1 MVIIKFSGGKKQMEE
16 KGQKSKKCCYCGNFE
31 GYYTKGLR
39 RYEKSKQGFCSEH
52 RKIVENQDCCEC
64 WKKNS
69 KRHSARNRVAS
80 RALYEILMDI
90 SAIRQIIQENQEENK
105 NS

>member
-1 MVIIKFSGGKKQMEE
+1 ME
-16 KGQKSKKCCYCGNFE
+16 QKSKKCCYCGNFE

-39 RYEKSKQGFCSEH
+39 RYEKSKQGFCSQH
-52 RKIVENQDCCEC
+52 RKIVENQNCCEC

-69 KRHSARNRVAS
+69 KRYSARYRVAS

-90 SAIRQIIQENQEENK
+90 SAIRQIIQENEEENK
-105 NS
+105 NL

>member
-1 MVIIKFSGGKKQMEE
+1 ME
-16 KGQKSKKCCYCGNFE
+16 QKSKKCCYCGNFE

-39 RYEKSKQGFCSEH
+39 RYEKSKQGFCSQH

-90 SAIRQIIQENQEENK
+90 SAIRQIIQENEEENK
-105 NS
+105 NL